1 MGIVISFS
9 ISAEFSAKA
18 PSTSSLCKSQFSQNT
33 FFFYFKKCTSS
44 QHVCFHKVLSFSTK
58 MWNLCLSQAPLFLPN
73 KVWECLREGG
83 TQNDCVLRGETWVVI
98 NLCQFTNT
106 GLLISLLA
114 TVSFLSFS
122 HLIEKQTEEYR
133 RQSCPKPQKS
143 NTMVFWSQYENNCF
157 LQHVS
162 PLMCP
167 PETLHMHMSS
177 PKSHYQV
184 IPEFVGTSEVPS
196 DTAWTSFAVV

>member
-1 MGIVISFS
+1 MESLSLPGSF
-9 ISAEFSAKA
+9 ILAKQGLRVFTA
-18 PSTSSLCKSQFSQNT
+18 RWNSEWQWV
-33 FFFYFKKCTSS
+33 
-44 QHVCFHKVLSFSTK
+44 VCI
-58 MWNLCLSQAPLFLPN
+58 
-73 KVWECLREGG
+73 
-83 TQNDCVLRGETWVVI
+83 LRGETWVVI

-143 NTMVFWSQYENNCF
+143 NTMLFWSQYENHCF
-157 LQHVS
+157 LQSVS
-162 PLMCP
+162 TLMCP
-167 PETLHMHMSS
+167 PETLQTHMSS